1 MNLKENVANYASL
14 RARLESKKEIVSQY
28 KKEYEE
34 KTADI
39 VDTIKDLEN
48 QLASSFSLIET
59 DIKAEFEKDKTVKKF
74 YGGFG
79 VQEKKKIT
87 YDFDTALQWA
97 KEKNMFVTL
106 DVSSFEKA
114 VEGMKLDFVTIDKVP
129 QVTKPKEIKLD

>member
-14 RARLESKKEIVSQY
+14 RIQLESKKEIVAQY

-34 KTADI
+34 EMADI

-48 QLASSFSLIET
+48 QLDSSFSLIET

-79 VQEKKKIT
+79 VQEKNKIT
-87 YDFDTALQWA
+87 YDFETALQWA
-97 KEKNMFVTL
+97 KEKDMFITL
-106 DVSSFEKA
+106 DISSFEKA
-114 VEGMKLDFVTIDKVP
+114 VDGLRLDFVTIDKVP